1 MRAINPSVQ
10 YGIRVGLLAGA
21 VLFWAPAGAEPAK
34 ELKAVQQQI
43 AQKQQDIRQQQQD
56 IKSLHRQLKADEQ
69 AISQLARRLNGTQ
82 QQLQQIREELS
93 ELNRQSQSLTRALQQ
108 QEALLAGQLAQAYR
122 FGHHD
127 TLKLLLNQQDPT
139 SMARALDYY
148 GYLNQARL
156 AVIAETQQTQ
166 QALERNRQQTRR
178 ASERLTALVKGQ
190 EQDHSALAEKFSQR
204 ETTLGALKHSLQEDQ
219 QQLGRLQQAEKKMQQ
234 QIEAARRKLEA
245 ERQRKRAE
253 ALARARAKAKAKG
266 ESEAAAQ
273 AKEEARLASNAHKGL
288 GKLRGQ
294 LPWPVQGRLLRQF
307 GSPRTGQVTWK
318 GILIGAAEGTPVKA
332 IAAGD
337 VVYADWLEGFGN
349 VLVIDHG
356 HGYLS
361 LYGSNQALLKM
372 AGDSIQAGDTI
383 ALVGRSGGQD
393 SAGLYFEIRQ
403 QGQPVNPSRWLR

>member
-156 AVIAETQQTQ
+156 AVIAQTQQTQ

-318 GILIGAAEGTPVKA
+318 GILIGATEGTPVKA

>member
-82 QQLQQIREELS
+82 QQLQQIRGELS

>member
-1 MRAINPSVQ
+1 MNPSVHHW
-10 YGIRVGLLAGA
+10 IRVGLLTGA
-21 VLFWAPAGAEPAK
+21 VFFWASVGAEPAK

-56 IKSLHRQLKADEQ
+56 IQSLHHQLKADEQ

-82 QQLQQIREELS
+82 HKLKQTRDELD
-93 ELNRQSQSLTRALQQ
+93 ELNRQSQTLTRQLQQ
-108 QEALLAGQLAQAYR
+108 QETLLASQLAQAYR

-156 AVIAETQQTQ
+156 AVISETKQTQ
-166 QALERNRQQTRR
+166 AALTHNQQQTRR
-178 ASERLTALVKGQ
+178 ASERLAALVKGQ
-190 EQDHSALAEKFSQR
+190 EQDHHALADKSSQR
-204 ETTLGALKHSLQEDQ
+204 ETTLTALKHSLQADQ

-245 ERQRKRAE
+245 ERQRQREA

-273 AKEEARLASNAHKGL
+273 AKEEARLASNAHQGL
-288 GKLRGQ
+288 GKQRGQ
-294 LPWPVQGRLLRQF
+294 LPWPVRGRLLRQF

-372 AGDSIQAGDTI
+372 AGDNIQAGESI

-403 QGQPVNPSRWLR
+403 QGQPVNPSRWLK

>member
-1 MRAINPSVQ
+1 MNPSVHHW
-10 YGIRVGLLAGA
+10 IRVGLLTGA
-21 VLFWAPAGAEPAK
+21 VFFWASVGAEPAK

-56 IKSLHRQLKADEQ
+56 IQSLHHQLKADEQ

-82 QQLQQIREELS
+82 HKLKQTRDELD
-93 ELNRQSQSLTRALQQ
+93 ELNRQSQTLTRQLQQ
-108 QEALLAGQLAQAYR
+108 QETLLASQLAQAYR

-156 AVIAETQQTQ
+156 AVISETKQTQ
-166 QALERNRQQTRR
+166 AALEHNQQQTRR
-178 ASERLTALVKGQ
+178 ASERLAALVKGQ
-190 EQDHSALAEKFSQR
+190 EQDHHALADKSSQR
-204 ETTLGALKHSLQEDQ
+204 ETTLTALKHSLQADQ

-245 ERQRKRAE
+245 ERQRQREA

-273 AKEEARLASNAHKGL
+273 AKEEARLASNAHQGL
-288 GKLRGQ
+288 GKQRGQ
-294 LPWPVQGRLLRQF
+294 LPWPVRGRLLRQF

-318 GILIGAAEGTPVKA
+318 GILISAAEGTPVKA

-372 AGDSIQAGDTI
+372 AGDNIQAGESI

-403 QGQPVNPSRWLR
+403 QGQPVNPSHWLK